1 MYNLKLSETE
11 RGCCLMLSKCYCCM
25 MIMIDDGGGCK
36 KFRSSCRCSDF
47 KKAK

>member
-25 MIMIDDGGGCK
+25 MIMIDDGGC
-36 KFRSSCRCSDF
+36 KFRSCRCSDF